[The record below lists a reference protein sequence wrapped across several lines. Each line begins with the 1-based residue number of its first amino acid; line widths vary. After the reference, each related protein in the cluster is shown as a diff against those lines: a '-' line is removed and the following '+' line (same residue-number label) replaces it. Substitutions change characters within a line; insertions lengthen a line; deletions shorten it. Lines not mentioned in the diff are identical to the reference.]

1 MPSKSDK
8 DKELSPAEEP
18 TDEAEESADAAQS
31 GVGRVWNAVSRAAGA
46 TTSAVGKAADAT
58 TSAAGQAAGATASA
72 MGKAAD
78 ATTSAAG
85 QAAGATASAVSK
97 AADATTSA
105 AGQAAGATA
114 SAVGKAADA
123 TTSAAGQAAGATASA
138 AGKAADAT
146 TSAAGQA
153 AGATASAAGNTLDA
167 VASAPKVAFSKIFPE
182 CPVPAFML
190 PTGPYAE
197 DYVFVFQI
205 EEMLD
210 NLQSGVFVRP
220 KIEIWAARD
229 SGYNLEHFIEELE
242 QDFVRQ
248 FNETREELEKANEAQ
263 IEKVA
268 MVEAHASEEL
278 KAELTGPTLNSAAR
292 WAAAGVASSLIP
304 LLGGPQAALLLPL
317 LLLGIGLRP
326 RTKMISLLR
335 EYLSV
340 RGERSQSQSELSN
353 ELEKLESSMHSK
365 NKTLQRAVK
374 RLEVKVHPR
383 IQEIA
388 RLICEAERVEFSA
401 SEPESEDIP
410 DVEPH
415 LRHTAYLEQLPQ
427 KYVRFLG

>member
-8 DKELSPAEEP
+8 NKELSPAEEP
-18 TDEAEESADAAQS
+18 TDEAEESADAAPS

-58 TSAAGQAAGATASA
+58 TSAAGQAAGATTSA
-72 MGKAAD
+72 VGKAAD

-85 QAAGATASAVSK
+85 QAAGATTSAVGK

-123 TTSAAGQAAGATASA
+123 TTSAAGQAAGVTASA
-138 AGKAADAT
+138 VGKAADAT

-153 AGATASAAGNTLDA
+153 AGATASGAGNTLDA
-167 VASAPKVAFSKIFPE
+167 VASAPRVAFSKIFPE

-248 FNETREELEKANEAQ
+248 FNEVQESLTKAFQPHVQQLESKERHLSNEIRREA
-263 IEKVA
+263 
-268 MVEAHASEEL
+268 
-278 KAELTGPTLNSAAR
+278 TGPTLRSAAN
-292 WAAAGVASSLIP
+292 WTALTLLLTPAG
-304 LLGGPQAALLLPL
+304 ALLL
-317 LLLGIGLRP
+317 IGLGMRP
-326 RTKMISLLR
+326 RLKLFGLLSD
-335 EYLSV
+335 YLRT
-340 RGERSQSQSELSN
+340 RGERDQFVEQFNSEIK
-353 ELEKLESSMHSK
+353 KLNSEMDSK

-410 DVEPH
+410 DVEPY

>member
-8 DKELSPAEEP
+8 DKELSLPEEP
-18 TDEAEESADAAQS
+18 TDEAEESADAAPS
-31 GVGRVWNAVSRAAGA
+31 GVGRVWNAVSRAAGATASAVGKAADATTSAAGQAAGA

-58 TSAAGQAAGATASA
+58 TSAAGQAAGAT
-72 MGKAAD
+72 
-78 ATTSAAG
+78 TSAVG
-85 QAAGATASAVSK
+85 R

-138 AGKAADAT
+138 VGKAADAT

-205 EEMLD
+205 EEMLA

-229 SGYNLEHFIEELE
+229 SGYNLDHFIEELE

-248 FNETREELEKANEAQ
+248 FNEVQGSLTKAFQPHVQQLESNERHLSNEIRREA
-263 IEKVA
+263 
-268 MVEAHASEEL
+268 
-278 KAELTGPTLNSAAR
+278 TGPTLRSAAN
-292 WAAAGVASSLIP
+292 WTALTLLLTPAG
-304 LLGGPQAALLLPL
+304 ALLL
-317 LLLGIGLRP
+317 IGLGMRP
-326 RTKMISLLR
+326 RLKLFGLLSD
-335 EYLSV
+335 YLRT
-340 RGERSQSQSELSN
+340 RGERDQFVEQFNSEIK
-353 ELEKLESSMHSK
+353 KLNSEMDSK

-410 DVEPH
+410 DVEPY
-415 LRHTAYLEQLPQ
+415 LCHTAYLERLPQ